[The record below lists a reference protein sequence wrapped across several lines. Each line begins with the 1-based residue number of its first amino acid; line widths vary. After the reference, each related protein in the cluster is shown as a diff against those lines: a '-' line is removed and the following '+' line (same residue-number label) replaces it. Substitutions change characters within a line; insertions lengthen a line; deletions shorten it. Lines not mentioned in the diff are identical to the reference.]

1 MVKLIQN
8 LIDIT
13 HINLEG
19 FVLSDHIRFDLTKL
33 LHSLQGSS
41 VPPRRSHN
49 QESNPYFDS
58 DLTSRDEQTQTLF
71 SDRYHRHLR
80 QPYPNGLDEVE

>member
-1 MVKLIQN
+1 MSYFQ
-8 LIDIT
+8 
-13 HINLEG
+13 
-19 FVLSDHIRFDLTKL
+19 SDHIRFDLTQL

-49 QESNPYFDS
+49 QESNHYFDS
-58 DLTSRDEQTQTLF
+58 DLTSRGEQTLF

-80 QPYPNGLDEVE
+80 QPYPNGLSEVRVLLTKSHVLVITELV